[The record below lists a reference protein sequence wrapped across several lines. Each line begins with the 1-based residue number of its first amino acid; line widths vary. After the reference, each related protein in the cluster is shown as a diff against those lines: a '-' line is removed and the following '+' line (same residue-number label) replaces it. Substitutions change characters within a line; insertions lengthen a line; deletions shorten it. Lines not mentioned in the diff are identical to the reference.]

1 MASIFR
7 LQQRINELEK
17 LLAAKGS
24 KSLAKFIIPRPIK
37 GDVHF
42 QTYNAKEIFFKQLL
56 KIHDAENKINFD
68 YARAFGT
75 DKTPDQTVLYEPLGE
90 LIIFS
95 TTYLERIGCNAD
107 ARQKLFRNLNR
118 RFEE

>member
-7 LQQRINELEK
+7 LQQRIDELEK

-24 KSLAKFIIPRPIK
+24 KSLAKFIIPQPIK

-42 QTYNAKEIFFKQLL
+42 QTYDAENIFFKQLL
-56 KIHDAENKINFD
+56 KIHDAAQKIDFD
-68 YARAFGT
+68 YVRAFGT
-75 DKTPDQTVLYEPLGE
+75 DKTPDQTELYEPLGE
-90 LIIFS
+90 LIIFA
-95 TTYLERIGCNAD
+95 TTYLDRIGCNAD
-107 ARQKLFRNLNR
+107 ARQSLFRILNR

>member
-1 MASIFR
+1 MATLYS
-7 LQQRINELEK
+7 LQRRVDELEK
-17 LLAAKGS
+17 MLIAKNS
-24 KSLAKFIIPRPIK
+24 KALDKLIAPQPIK

-42 QTYNAKEIFFKQLL
+42 QTYNAKEIFFMQLL

-75 DKTPDQTVLYEPLGE
+75 DKTPDQTALHEPLGE
-90 LIIFS
+90 LIIFA

-107 ARQKLFRNLNR
+107 ARQKLFRNLNW